1 MFKTITDTIEY
12 PSWTGA
18 RFKRLDVLD
27 RVLDGTLYDHLP
39 NDFYTE
45 EGHNGEY
52 IPIQQRRP
60 SVNSGF
66 ASQIVGVLARKLFS
80 GRHAPRITH
89 DNEEYAEL
97 VRTVIAQGSVYEK
110 MLTAAIYG
118 SVGSV
123 AMTFAVIDG
132 VLRVDVWRAKYC
144 RPVFSRTGAL
154 SALRV
159 CYTTGGA
166 ALLAE
171 GFTTDAKGQPITDS
185 YTYWYAREYGT
196 QAETTFTPISDDDW
210 NPEEYSWDVLT
221 PQIQVE
227 HNFGFVPGVW
237 ITNAP
242 GGVGYDGNS
251 TFGSVV
257 NNIIEMDY
265 TLSQLGRGIRY
276 SAAPQLAVIGDM
288 DNGDDFQR
296 GPSMV
301 LKLRTSRGD
310 GDEKIGAS
318 DAKLL
323 EMVGNGTQVGINYIE
338 ELRKLTLE
346 AISASIKKHE
356 IKGALSGRA
365 MEVSDDA
372 FYDLAHMLRNRY
384 GDSGLVPLV
393 SKIMIAFQ
401 KLGMLPIAI
410 SDEELTAF
418 GLRWPR
424 LYPSTPSD
432 ELQMVESLVMAS
444 QNGLIDIDTA
454 KSYLWAQMDLEDYRV
469 ATPPQTET
477 NEGNT
482 DAPVPGEPGIEDDKY
497 NEGINTDPRRPGPQG
512 HMLPK
517 RRVGGKQITID

>member
-1 MFKTITDTIEY
+1 MFKSITEAIEY
-12 PSWTGA
+12 PSWAGA

-27 RVLDGTLYDHLP
+27 RVLDGTLYDHLQF
-39 NDFYTE
+39 DFYTE
-45 EGHNGEY
+45 EGHNGDY

-80 GRHAPRITH
+80 GRHAPRVTH

-97 VRTVIAQGSVYEK
+97 IRHVIAQGAVYEK

-123 AMTFAVIDG
+123 AMTFALIEG
-132 VLRVDVWRAKYC
+132 VLKIDVWRAKYC
-144 RPVFSRTGAL
+144 RPVFSPTGGL
-154 SALRV
+154 RALRV

-171 GFTTDAKGQPITDS
+171 GFETDRDGERITDS
-185 YTYWYAREYGT
+185 DSYWYAREYST
-196 QAETTFTPISDDDW
+196 TSETTFVPVSSDDW
-210 NPEEYSWDVLT
+210 NPEEHSWGALV
-221 PQIQVE
+221 PAVE
-227 HNFGFVPGVW
+227 VVHGFGFVPGVW

-242 GGVGYDGNS
+242 GGIGYDGNS
-251 TFGSVV
+251 TFGMVL
-257 NNIIEMDY
+257 NNIVEMDY

-276 SAAPQLAVIGDM
+276 SAAPQLVVIGDM

-301 LKLRTSRGD
+301 LKLRASRGD
-310 GDEKIGAS
+310 GDEKTGAS

-338 ELRKLTLE
+338 ELRKVTLE

-372 FYDLAHMLRNRY
+372 FYDLAHMLRNSY

-393 SKIMIAFQ
+393 SKIMMAY
-401 KLGMLPIAI
+401 KVVGMLPPEIGE
-410 SDEELTAF
+410 DEVTAF

-432 ELQMVESLVMAS
+432 ELQMVESLVMAV
-444 QNGLIDIDTA
+444 QNGLIDNDTA
-454 KSYLWAQMDLEDYRV
+454 MSYLWAQMDLEDYRV
-469 ATPPQTET
+469 ATPPQSEV
-477 NEGNT
+477 NAGNT
-482 DAPVPGEPGIEDDKY
+482 DAPVTGEPGAEDDKY

-517 RRVGGKQITID
+517 RRVGGKQVTID